1 MLTRKI
7 MPTTL
12 LLTSILIMLA
22 LHFLLPV
29 TRIIPP
35 LWNLLGLLPLGV
47 GIYINLWTDRAFQ
60 QAKTTVK
67 PFEAPSTLIVHGM
80 FQITRNPMYLG
91 FVIILLGVALLLRTL
106 SPWIVIPIYALL
118 LDNIYIR
125 QEEQMMAEKFGQLWD
140 GYKKYVRR
148 WI

>member
-1 MLTRKI
+1 MLVRKI

-12 LLTSILIMLA
+12 LLIAIIMMLA
-22 LHFLLPV
+22 LHYLLPV
-29 TRIIPP
+29 TKIIPP

-47 GIYINLWTDRAFQ
+47 GIYINLWADHAFQ
-60 QAKTTVK
+60 HAQTTVK
-67 PFEAPSTLIVHGM
+67 PYETPSTLVVHGV

-91 FVIILLGVALLLRTL
+91 FILILLSIALLLRSL

-118 LDNIYIR
+118 LDGIYIP
-125 QEEQMMAEKFGQLWD
+125 QEEQMMAEKFGPLWD

>member
-1 MLTRKI
+1 MLIRKI

-12 LLTSILIMLA
+12 LLISILIMLA

-29 TRIIPP
+29 TKIIPP
-35 LWNLLGLLPLGV
+35 LWNLLGLLPIV
-47 GIYINLWTDRAFQ
+47 IGIYINLWTDRAFQ

-67 PFEAPSTLIVHGM
+67 PYEAPSTLIVHGL
-80 FQITRNPMYLG
+80 FQVTRNPMYLG

-106 SPWIVIPIYALL
+106 SPWVVIPIYALL
-118 LDNIYIR
+118 LNNIYIP